1 MPDNFRLSSL
11 IFDIKAIN
19 NGTGD
24 EVPVFVIHTDFERNT
39 KLLANL
45 HTEKC
50 WSKYTLYLDVMVS
63 DKRIKY
69 LEHCL
74 SLDYNTCQQR
84 ISDFNK

>member
-1 MPDNFRLSSL
+1 MLDLKSL
-11 IFDIKAIN
+11 IFDIKAIDN
-19 NGTGD
+19 DTGS
-24 EVPVFVIHTDFERNT
+24 EIPVFVIHTDFERNT

-63 DKRIKY
+63 DNRIKY